1 MADPKKPFL
10 LRLDRE
16 TFDAIQRWAADDL
29 RSVNGQIEF
38 LLRRAL
44 GTAGRLPERGRPA
57 RSTSEPGLAG
67 PAASRTGTAPSR
79 HEPRRLARP
88 MMGDEG
94 PVDEGPADES
104 QVDETGG
111 AVR

>member
-1 MADPKKPFL
+1 MANPKKPFL
-10 LRLDRE
+10 LRLDRD
-16 TFDAIQRWAADDL
+16 TFEAIQRWAADDL

-44 GTAGRLPERGRPA
+44 GTAGRLPERGRTA
-57 RSTSEPGLAG
+57 RATSEPDRAG
-67 PAASRTGTAPSR
+67 PAASRTGSAPSR
-79 HEPRRLARP
+79 HDPQRLARP

-94 PVDEGPADES
+94 PVDER